1 MSVEI
6 LLVEDDPNDV
16 ELTMHAFDKYRLS
29 NHVDV
34 VRDGQEA
41 LDYLFRS
48 GAYANRPPVNP
59 RLVLL
64 DVKLPKLNGLEVLA
78 RIRDDPRTK
87 GVPVVMLTSSRED
100 RDINQGYALGI
111 NSYIVKP
118 VDFAQFAEAVRTL
131 GMYWLVLNTPPPGS

>member
-41 LDYLFRS
+41 LDYLFRT
-48 GAYANRPPVNP
+48 GAYSARPPINP

-64 DVKLPKLNGLEVLA
+64 DVKLPKMSGLEVLA
-78 RIRDDPRTK
+78 RIRSDQRTK

-131 GMYWLVLNTPPPGS
+131 GMYWLVLNTPPPGT

>member
-41 LDYLFRS
+41 LDYLFRN